1 MAVTKT
7 PQEVVE
13 HRFDFT
19 EFQAAGGIDSYT
31 LSASQPGLTL
41 VKATLIAGILT
52 VWVGGGLPDWNYGLG
67 ALAKRTVPGLAKE
80 LRVEVECRGQVWTD
94 IQTGE
99 PEIPTTPPGALM
111 LGLSP
116 IMLDGSFIIFD
127 TETQTVFPQGSVLVD
142 GNAVLLDGDNVTLA

>member
-13 HRFDFT
+13 HRFDFA
-19 EFQAAGGIDSYT
+19 EFNAAGGIDSFA

-41 VKATLIAGILT
+41 VKATLLAGILT

-67 ALAKRTVPGLAKE
+67 ARAIRTAGLVKE
-80 LRVEVECRGQVWTD
+80 LRLDVQCRGQIWTD
-94 IQTGE
+94 IDTGE
-99 PEIPTTPPGALM
+99 PQIPSTPPGALM
-111 LGLSP
+111 LGLSL

-127 TETQTVFPQGSVLVD
+127 TETQTVFPEGSVLVN
-142 GNAVLLDGDNVTLA
+142 GNAVLLDGSNVVLS